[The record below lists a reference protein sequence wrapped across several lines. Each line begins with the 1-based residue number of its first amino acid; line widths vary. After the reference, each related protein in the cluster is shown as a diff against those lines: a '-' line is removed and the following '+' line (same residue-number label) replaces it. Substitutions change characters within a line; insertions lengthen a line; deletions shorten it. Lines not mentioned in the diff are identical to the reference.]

1 MLQYGYIREKNVAKW
16 WDPSGKQLIVKYYH
30 DEHAKATQVIWCKA
44 STKCYGHARV
54 RHATLNFLLGIF

>member
-16 WDPSGKQLIVKYYH
+16 WDPSGKRLIVKYYH

-44 STKCYGHARV
+44 STKCYGYAR
-54 RHATLNFLLGIF
+54 GGY